1 MKDTKPP
8 TMEEVYGD
16 TSYHLCCPNCGMCID
31 CNDCNCKMR
40 KEWIRRGL
48 ILNLDKGKGK

>member
-1 MKDTKPP
+1 
-8 TMEEVYGD
+8 MEEVYGD